1 MEFVGI
7 RVIKADLDQF
17 NESLGSKVF
26 HLKDVDM
33 FRDGKWAACIECPLM
48 VHSIEFMRIM
58 DRLREF
64 CRHYFISATSKHIV
78 IFIQ

>member
-7 RVIKADLDQF
+7 RVIKADLDVF
-17 NESLGSKVF
+17 NKDLGYQAF
-26 HLKDVDM
+26 RLNDVDM

-64 CRHYFISATSKHIV
+64 CGHYFISATSQHIV